1 MVAST
6 SYTYDTDPDIL
17 AFKPTN
23 KPSDLIPTV
32 APKKSTMYGKNPNL
46 QYNDYENDP
55 DIEAFTPGKH
65 NVNAINTTNVSTPEE
80 HSKLLTYLKDRK
92 KSQDFFANQLGGV
105 VEPALSVISG
115 TIAKPV
121 GQAFGVLN
129 NLISPQYGT
138 QEGIKRG
145 EKIAEDI
152 QEQFTYKP
160 RTEAGQ
166 QNLESLSK
174 GLETL
179 TGGSPLPEVQV
190 AAPTVS
196 PAVSQLKD
204 QFRKVKDAIPKVRI
218 ETVPS
223 GLQSAGAAAT
233 TNPAIIKGNIDS
245 ALAKFDPNSPVIEH
259 ISKQA
264 PENVNI
270 NSLETRALE
279 EKHGVDLLK
288 SQRTN
293 NLSDYVQAW
302 NHREDNG
309 LSSDFA
315 QQPKQLAQAFEESK
329 QRHAPRIHADADASE
344 LGQHEIN
351 GLVEKDKLRLQNIKN
366 KYLNLKDSYNEIK
379 KNLGLEESNDLPLD
393 GKSFV
398 ENSKKTLNSEM
409 FTEDSRKSIDE
420 LLNKIENKNGVM
432 TFQEF
437 TTLDKRLSELSK
449 FGKGSEKEAAR
460 LTREHL
466 NNMELTEDAAPLYPL
481 LKDAKATAKERF
493 DVIDSNPA
501 YAKAIGEGKDLEGGT
516 SQGESLN
523 AAKFHRQ
530 YVSTATPEAIRRLKA
545 ELPEDHIAHEAITY
559 GELDRAKKVLTNA
572 NESRVKSDQ
581 FGDFLRNNKPILKE
595 ALSPEAMQDVTEIG
609 FLNSKIGKPDAGTF
623 SHSNTYSAMLGDFAA
638 NGLLTLGEKA
648 LSAKTGGLSA
658 YPVSMAKKFKEKF
671 DKNSFAN
678 EQRNKLGGLTKEQE

>member
-138 QEGIKRG
+138 QEGVKRG

-190 AAPTVS
+190 VAPTVS

-204 QFRKVKDAIPKVRI
+204 QFRKVKGAIPKVRI

-223 GLQSAGAAAT
+223 GLQSAGAAAA
-233 TNPAIIKGNIDS
+233 NHPEVLQGNINA
-245 ALAKFDPNSPVIEH
+245 ALAEASPGLQEH
-259 ISKQA
+259 VQAHPAERINISA
-264 PENVNI
+264 
-270 NSLETRALE
+270 LETRALE
-279 EKHGVDLLK
+279 EKHGIDLTQG
-288 SQRTN
+288 QRTN
-293 NLSDYVQAW
+293 NLNQYVNEW
-302 NHREDNG
+302 DNRG
-309 LSSDFA
+309 TTEVLGEHFKEQPHQLSN
-315 QQPKQLAQAFEESK
+315 AFEKSK
-329 QRHAPRIHADADASE
+329 LRHAPDIPSTADASE

-351 GLVEKDKLRLQNIKN
+351 ALTEKDAQRKANISAAYKALEDQNGGQFPIDLGTLQDNIKN
-366 KYLNLKDSYNEIK
+366 SLSKSLKTSR
-379 KNLGLEESNDLPLD
+379 
-393 GKSFV
+393 V
-398 ENSKKTLNSEM
+398 TSEM
-409 FTEDSRKSIDE
+409 QAD
-420 LLNKIENKNGVM
+420 LNDFYKNP
-432 TFQEF
+432 TFE
-437 TTLDKRLSELSK
+437 SY
-449 FGKGSEKEAAR
+449 EALRTNLANDMR
-460 LTREHL
+460 NGPL
-466 NNMELTEDAAPLYPL
+466 NNRGAAYIIRQELENLPIFGEEGNNPQAMQLKSLADNARALYR
-481 LKDAKATAKERF
+481 ERQN
-493 DVIDSNPA
+493 VIKSNPA
-501 YAKAIGEGKDLEGGT
+501 YKAAIREAADLQEAA
-516 SQGESLN
+516 SEGESLN
-523 AAKFHRQ
+523 AAKFHNK
-530 YVSTATPEAIRRLKA
+530 YVSTATPEAIRRMKA
-545 ELPEDHIAHEAITY
+545 EIPQDHIAHQAITF
-559 GELDRAKKVLTNA
+559 GELERAKNSVANPNA
-572 NESRVKSDQ
+572 TRIKADTFAEFMRKNA
-581 FGDFLRNNKPILKE
+581 PALKE
-595 ALSPEAMQDVTEIG
+595 SLSPEAMKDVMEIG
-609 FLNSKIGKPDAGTF
+609 LLSSKIAKPEAGTF
-623 SHSNTYSAMLGDFAA
+623 SHSNTYSALLRDLAKQGVST
-638 NGLLTLGEKA
+638 GLESTLA
-648 LSAKTGGLSA
+648 TATGGKSII
-658 YPVSMAKKFKEKF
+658 PVGIAKQMYQKMTKE
-671 DKNSFAN
+671 SFAK
-678 EQRNKLGGLTKEQE
+678 EATHPYAGIVNKE

>member
-190 AAPTVS
+190 VAPTVS

-204 QFRKVKDAIPKVRI
+204 QFRKVKGAIPKVRI

-223 GLQSAGAAAT
+223 GLQSAGAAAA
-233 TNPAIIKGNIDS
+233 NHPEVLQGNINA
-245 ALAKFDPNSPVIEH
+245 ALAEASPGLQEH
-259 ISKQA
+259 VQAHPAERINISA
-264 PENVNI
+264 
-270 NSLETRALE
+270 LETRALE
-279 EKHGVDLLK
+279 EKHGIDLTQG
-288 SQRTN
+288 QRTN
-293 NLSDYVQAW
+293 NLNQYVNEW
-302 NHREDNG
+302 DNRG
-309 LSSDFA
+309 TTEVLGEHFKEQPHQLSN
-315 QQPKQLAQAFEESK
+315 AFEKSK
-329 QRHAPRIHADADASE
+329 LRHAPDIPSTADASE

-351 GLVEKDKLRLQNIKN
+351 ALTEKDAQRKANISAAYKALEDQNGGQFPIDLGTLQDNIKN
-366 KYLNLKDSYNEIK
+366 SLSKSLKTSR
-379 KNLGLEESNDLPLD
+379 
-393 GKSFV
+393 V
-398 ENSKKTLNSEM
+398 TSEM
-409 FTEDSRKSIDE
+409 QAD
-420 LLNKIENKNGVM
+420 LNDFYKNP
-432 TFQEF
+432 TFE
-437 TTLDKRLSELSK
+437 SY
-449 FGKGSEKEAAR
+449 EALRTNLANDMR
-460 LTREHL
+460 NGPL
-466 NNMELTEDAAPLYPL
+466 NNRGAAYIIRQELENLPIFGEEGNNPQAMQLKSLADNARALYR
-481 LKDAKATAKERF
+481 ERQN
-493 DVIDSNPA
+493 VIKSNPA
-501 YAKAIGEGKDLEGGT
+501 YKAAIREAADLQEAA
-516 SQGESLN
+516 SEGESLN
-523 AAKFHRQ
+523 AAKFHNK
-530 YVSTATPEAIRRLKA
+530 YVSTATPEAIRRMKA
-545 ELPEDHIAHEAITY
+545 EIPQDHIAHQAITF
-559 GELDRAKKVLTNA
+559 GELERAKNSVANPNA
-572 NESRVKSDQ
+572 TRIKADTFAEFMRKNA
-581 FGDFLRNNKPILKE
+581 PALKE
-595 ALSPEAMQDVTEIG
+595 SLSPEAMKDVMEIG
-609 FLNSKIGKPDAGTF
+609 LLSSKIAKPEAGTF
-623 SHSNTYSAMLGDFAA
+623 SHSNTYSALLRDLAKQGVST
-638 NGLLTLGEKA
+638 GLESTLA
-648 LSAKTGGLSA
+648 TATGGKSII
-658 YPVSMAKKFKEKF
+658 PVGIAKQMYQKMTKE
-671 DKNSFAN
+671 SFAK
-678 EQRNKLGGLTKEQE
+678 EATHPYAGIVNKE

>member
-138 QEGIKRG
+138 QEGVKRG

-160 RTEAGQ
+160 RTEAGK

-190 AAPTVS
+190 VAPTVS

-204 QFRKVKDAIPKVRI
+204 QFRKVKGAIPKVRI

-223 GLQSAGAAAT
+223 GLQSAGAAAA
-233 TNPAIIKGNIDS
+233 NQPEVLQGNINA
-245 ALAKFDPNSPVIEH
+245 ALAEASPGLQEH
-259 ISKQA
+259 VQAHPAERINISA
-264 PENVNI
+264 
-270 NSLETRALE
+270 LETRALE
-279 EKHGVDLLK
+279 EKHGIDLTQG
-288 SQRTN
+288 QRTN
-293 NLSDYVQAW
+293 NLNQYVNEW
-302 NHREDNG
+302 DNRG
-309 LSSDFA
+309 TTEVLGEHFKEQPHQLSN
-315 QQPKQLAQAFEESK
+315 AFEKSK
-329 QRHAPRIHADADASE
+329 LRHAPDIPSTADASD

-351 GLVEKDKLRLQNIKN
+351 ALTEKDAQRKANISAAYKALEDQNGGQFPIDLGTLQDNIKN
-366 KYLNLKDSYNEIK
+366 SLSKSLKTSR
-379 KNLGLEESNDLPLD
+379 
-393 GKSFV
+393 V
-398 ENSKKTLNSEM
+398 TSEM
-409 FTEDSRKSIDE
+409 QAD
-420 LLNKIENKNGVM
+420 LNDFYKNP
-432 TFQEF
+432 TFE
-437 TTLDKRLSELSK
+437 SY
-449 FGKGSEKEAAR
+449 EALRTNLANDMR
-460 LTREHL
+460 NGPL
-466 NNMELTEDAAPLYPL
+466 NNRGAAYIIRQELENLPIFGEEGNNPQAMQLKSLADNARALYR
-481 LKDAKATAKERF
+481 ERQN
-493 DVIDSNPA
+493 VIKSNPA
-501 YAKAIGEGKDLEGGT
+501 YKAAIREAADLQEAGAE
-516 SQGESLN
+516 GESLN
-523 AAKFHRQ
+523 AAKFHNK
-530 YVSTATPEAIRRLKA
+530 YVSTATPEAIRRMKS
-545 ELPEDHIAHEAITY
+545 EIPQDNIAHQAITF
-559 GELDRAKKVLTNA
+559 GELERAKNSVANPNA
-572 NESRVKSDQ
+572 TRIKADTFAEFMRKNA
-581 FGDFLRNNKPILKE
+581 PALKE
-595 ALSPEAMQDVTEIG
+595 SLSPEAMKDVMEIG
-609 FLNSKIGKPDAGTF
+609 LLSSKIAKPEAGTF
-623 SHSNTYSAMLGDFAA
+623 SHSNTYSALLRDLAKQGVST
-638 NGLLTLGEKA
+638 GLESTLA
-648 LSAKTGGLSA
+648 TATGGKSII
-658 YPVSMAKKFKEKF
+658 PVGIAKQMYQKMTKE
-671 DKNSFAN
+671 SFAK
-678 EQRNKLGGLTKEQE
+678 EATHPYAGIVNKE

>member
-190 AAPTVS
+190 VAPTVS

-204 QFRKVKDAIPKVRI
+204 QFRKVKGAIPKVRI

-223 GLQSAGAAAT
+223 GLQSAGAAAA
-233 TNPAIIKGNIDS
+233 NHPEVLQGNINA
-245 ALAKFDPNSPVIEH
+245 ALAEASPGLQEH
-259 ISKQA
+259 VQAHPAERINISA
-264 PENVNI
+264 
-270 NSLETRALE
+270 LETRALE
-279 EKHGVDLLK
+279 EKHGIDLTQG
-288 SQRTN
+288 QRTN
-293 NLSDYVQAW
+293 NLNQYVNEW
-302 NHREDNG
+302 DNRG
-309 LSSDFA
+309 TTEVLGEHFKEQPHQLSN
-315 QQPKQLAQAFEESK
+315 AFEKSK
-329 QRHAPRIHADADASE
+329 LRHAPDIPSTADASE

-351 GLVEKDKLRLQNIKN
+351 ALTEKDAQRKANISAAYKALEDQNGGQFPIDLGTLQDNIKN
-366 KYLNLKDSYNEIK
+366 SLSKSLKTSR
-379 KNLGLEESNDLPLD
+379 
-393 GKSFV
+393 V
-398 ENSKKTLNSEM
+398 TSEM
-409 FTEDSRKSIDE
+409 QAD
-420 LLNKIENKNGVM
+420 LNDFYKNP
-432 TFQEF
+432 TFE
-437 TTLDKRLSELSK
+437 SY
-449 FGKGSEKEAAR
+449 EALRTNLANDMR
-460 LTREHL
+460 NGPL
-466 NNMELTEDAAPLYPL
+466 NNRGAAYIIRQELENLPIFGEEGNNPQAMQLKSLADNARALYR
-481 LKDAKATAKERF
+481 ERQN
-493 DVIDSNPA
+493 VIKSNPA
-501 YAKAIGEGKDLEGGT
+501 YKAAIREAADLQEAGAE
-516 SQGESLN
+516 GESLN
-523 AAKFHRQ
+523 AAKFHNK
-530 YVSTATPEAIRRLKA
+530 YVSTATPEAIRRMKS
-545 ELPEDHIAHEAITY
+545 EIPQDHIAHQAITF
-559 GELDRAKKVLTNA
+559 GELERAKNSVANPNA
-572 NESRVKSDQ
+572 TRIKADTFAEFMRKNA
-581 FGDFLRNNKPILKE
+581 PALKE
-595 ALSPEAMQDVTEIG
+595 SLSPEAMKDVMEIG
-609 FLNSKIGKPDAGTF
+609 LLSSKIAKPEAGTF
-623 SHSNTYSAMLGDFAA
+623 SHSNTYSALLRDLAKQGVST
-638 NGLLTLGEKA
+638 GLESTLA
-648 LSAKTGGLSA
+648 TATGGKSII
-658 YPVSMAKKFKEKF
+658 PVGIAKQMYQKMTKE
-671 DKNSFAN
+671 SFAK
-678 EQRNKLGGLTKEQE
+678 EATHPYAGIVNKE

>member
-204 QFRKVKDAIPKVRI
+204 QFRKVKGAIPKVRI

-223 GLQSAGAAAT
+223 GLQSAGAAAA
-233 TNPAIIKGNIDS
+233 NHPEVLQGNINA
-245 ALAKFDPNSPVIEH
+245 ALAEASPGLQEH
-259 ISKQA
+259 VQAHPAERINISA
-264 PENVNI
+264 
-270 NSLETRALE
+270 LETRALE
-279 EKHGVDLLK
+279 EKHGIDLTQG
-288 SQRTN
+288 QRTN
-293 NLSDYVQAW
+293 NLNQYVNEW
-302 NHREDNG
+302 DNRG
-309 LSSDFA
+309 TTEVLGEHFKEQPHQLSN
-315 QQPKQLAQAFEESK
+315 AFEKSK
-329 QRHAPRIHADADASE
+329 LRHAPDIPSTADASE

-351 GLVEKDKLRLQNIKN
+351 ALTEKDAQRKANISAAYKALEDQNGGQFPIDLGTLQDNIKN
-366 KYLNLKDSYNEIK
+366 SLSKSLKTSR
-379 KNLGLEESNDLPLD
+379 
-393 GKSFV
+393 V
-398 ENSKKTLNSEM
+398 TSEM
-409 FTEDSRKSIDE
+409 QAD
-420 LLNKIENKNGVM
+420 LNDFYKNP
-432 TFQEF
+432 TFE
-437 TTLDKRLSELSK
+437 SY
-449 FGKGSEKEAAR
+449 EALRTNLANDMR
-460 LTREHL
+460 NGPL
-466 NNMELTEDAAPLYPL
+466 NNRGAAYIIRQELENLPIFGEEGNNPQAMQLKSLADNARALYR
-481 LKDAKATAKERF
+481 ERQN
-493 DVIDSNPA
+493 VIKSNPA
-501 YAKAIGEGKDLEGGT
+501 YKAAIREAADLQEAA
-516 SQGESLN
+516 SEGESLN
-523 AAKFHRQ
+523 AAKFHNK
-530 YVSTATPEAIRRLKA
+530 YVSTATPEAIRRMKA
-545 ELPEDHIAHEAITY
+545 EIPQDHIAHQAITF
-559 GELDRAKKVLTNA
+559 GELERAKNSVANPNA
-572 NESRVKSDQ
+572 TRIKADTFAEFMRKNA
-581 FGDFLRNNKPILKE
+581 PALKE
-595 ALSPEAMQDVTEIG
+595 SLSPEAMKDVMEIG
-609 FLNSKIGKPDAGTF
+609 LLSSKIAKPEAGTF
-623 SHSNTYSAMLGDFAA
+623 SHSNTYSALLRDLAKQGVST
-638 NGLLTLGEKA
+638 GLESTLA
-648 LSAKTGGLSA
+648 TATGGKSII
-658 YPVSMAKKFKEKF
+658 PVGIAKQMYQKMTKE
-671 DKNSFAN
+671 SFAK
-678 EQRNKLGGLTKEQE
+678 EATHPYAGIVNKE